1 MNDATKPTFT
11 DAELEASLRGL
22 GAAELEQRLE
32 FAPLLTGGTDPGTG
46 DQTMENCCAC
56 KIPPRS
62 PSGVV
67 DSVLASGPTDATPGD
82 QFWGTGPTDGNIWR

>member
-32 FAPLLTGGTDPGTG
+32 FAPLLTGNTGGGTG
-46 DQTMENCCAC
+46 EEHFDNCCSC
-56 KIPPRS
+56 KIPYKDPG
-62 PSGVV
+62 GVG

-82 QFWGTGPTDGNIWR
+82 QFWGTGPTDGSIR